1 MKGGKNIMAITG
13 NKFEAYHSIMGNR
26 SLYETKDKGLQIE
39 TIIRVAKEQYDVNLT
54 KKDIEEMKKDY
65 TRYIFFYKM
74 LL

>member
-1 MKGGKNIMAITG
+1 MAITG

>member
-1 MKGGKNIMAITG
+1 MAVTG
-13 NKFEAYHSIMGNR
+13 AKFEAYYSILKHR
-26 SLYETKDKGLQIE
+26 SLYETKDKRLDSE
-39 TIIRVAKEQYDVNLT
+39 TIIRVALTEYDVNLS